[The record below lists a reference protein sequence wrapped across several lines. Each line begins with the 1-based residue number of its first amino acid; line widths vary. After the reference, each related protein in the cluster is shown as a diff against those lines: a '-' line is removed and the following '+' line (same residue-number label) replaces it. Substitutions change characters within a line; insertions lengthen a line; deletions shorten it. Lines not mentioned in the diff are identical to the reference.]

1 MPFDRDLSDWLYI
14 LQDIHTYENLIPD
27 EIKAFLHDQTQT
39 KQFLESLNVT
49 IEHVSFAANHLLVC
63 VY

>member
-1 MPFDRDLSDWLYI
+1 M

-49 IEHVSFAANHLLVC
+49 IEHVSFAANHLLVY